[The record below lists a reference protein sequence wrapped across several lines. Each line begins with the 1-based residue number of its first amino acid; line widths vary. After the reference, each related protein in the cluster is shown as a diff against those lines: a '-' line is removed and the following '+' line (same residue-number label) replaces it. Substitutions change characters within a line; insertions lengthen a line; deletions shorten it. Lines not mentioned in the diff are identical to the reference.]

1 MIHKFRIN
9 KNTHFQTS
17 PGGDFRGAQKLA
29 YDHRSLCKRL
39 VTTKQNLSQNSEPL
53 PDHDG

>member
-29 YDHRSLCKRL
+29 YDSEVC
-39 VTTKQNLSQNSEPL
+39 VSALSPL
-53 PDHDG
+53 NRI

>member
-29 YDHRSLCKRL
+29 YDYRSLCKRL
-39 VTTKQNLSQNSEPL
+39 VTTKQNLSQNS
-53 PDHDG
+53 